1 VPKDVHELAGD
12 LTRKGESYV
21 LATVVWRRG
30 LSSGKEGNRAV
41 ITTDGKL
48 HGWISGAC
56 AEPVVIRQGLQALA
70 DATPRLVYLGPPE
83 DLTSR
88 ERDGLTTIPSYCA
101 SEGALE
107 IYVDPI
113 IAKPHLVVVGRSPA
127 VDTLLELA
135 AVLDWRTV
143 CVDDEGTADDHP
155 AAGQVV
161 TKLDL
166 AEAGVNARSLVVIAT
181 QGHYDEPALEAA
193 LATEAAYIGVV
204 ASRKR
209 AASVMEMLRAQGISD
224 EALARV
230 HVPAGLDLGHVEH
243 AEMAVSLL
251 AELVKLKGEGVLTAG
266 TPAVVAEREEAVDPV
281 CNMTVDVATAR
292 FKSEHEG
299 QMYYFCC
306 PACKKKFDADPSSF
320 LVAS

>member
-1 VPKDVHELAGD
+1 VPRDVHELAGE

-30 LSSGKEGNRAV
+30 PSSGKEGNRAV
-41 ITTDGKL
+41 IMADGKL

-70 DATPRLVYLGPPE
+70 DGTPRLVYLGPPE

-107 IYVDPI
+107 IYVEPV

-127 VDTLLELA
+127 VDTLLGLA
-135 AVLDWRTV
+135 AALDWRTV

-166 AEAGVNARSLVVIAT
+166 AEAGVHDRSLVVIAT
-181 QGHYDEPALEAA
+181 QGHYDESALEAA

-209 AASVMEMLRAQGISD
+209 AASVIEGLRAQGIS
-224 EALARV
+224 EESIARV
-230 HVPAGLDLGHVEH
+230 HVPAGLDLGHVKHE
-243 AEMAVSLL
+243 EIAVSVI
-251 AELVKLKGEGVLTAG
+251 AELVKLKGEGALAAG
-266 TPAVVAEREEAVDPV
+266 TPAVAAQREEAVDPV

-292 FKSEHEG
+292 FKSEHQGET
-299 QMYYFCC
+299 YYFCC
-306 PACKKKFDADPSSF
+306 PACKKKFDADPASF
-320 LVAS
+320 LVTT

>member
-1 VPKDVHELAGD
+1 MPRDVHELAGD

-30 LSSGKEGNRAV
+30 PSSGKEGNRAV
-41 ITTDGKL
+41 ITADGKL

-70 DATPRLVYLGPPE
+70 DGTPRLVYLGPPE

-107 IYVDPI
+107 IYVDPV

-127 VDTLLELA
+127 VDTLLALA
-135 AVLDWRTV
+135 AALDWRTV
-143 CVDDEGTADDHP
+143 CVDDEGAADDHP

-161 TKLDL
+161 TKVDL
-166 AEAGVNARSLVVIAT
+166 TEAGVNSRSLVVIAT
-181 QGHYDEPALEAA
+181 QGHYDESALEAA
-193 LATEAAYIGVV
+193 LATKAAYIGVV

-209 AASVMEMLRAQGISD
+209 AKSVVEGLRAQGVSE
-224 EALARV
+224 EAIARI
-230 HVPAGLDLGHVEH
+230 HAPAGLDLGPVEH
-243 AEMAVSLL
+243 EEIAVSVL
-251 AELVKLKGEGVLTAG
+251 AELVKLKGEGALSGG
-266 TPAVVAEREEAVDPV
+266 TPAVVAQREEAIDPV

-292 FKSEHEG
+292 FKTEHQGET
-299 QMYYFCC
+299 YYFCC
-306 PACKKKFDADPSSF
+306 PACKKKFEADPASF
-320 LVAS
+320 LAAT

>member
-1 VPKDVHELAGD
+1 MPRDVHELAGD

-30 LSSGKEGNRAV
+30 PSSGKEGNRAV
-41 ITTDGKL
+41 ITSDGKL

-70 DATPRLVYLGPPE
+70 DGTPRLVYLGPPE

-113 IAKPHLVVVGRSPA
+113 IANPHLVVVGRSPA
-127 VDTLLELA
+127 VDTLLGLA
-135 AVLDWRTV
+135 SVLGWRTV

-155 AAGQVV
+155 AADQVV

-166 AEAGVNARSLVVIAT
+166 AEAGVNERSLVVIAT
-181 QGHYDEPALEAA
+181 QGHYDESALEAA
-193 LATEAAYIGVV
+193 LGTKAAYIGVL

-209 AASVMEMLRAQGISD
+209 GASVIEGLQAQGVPADAI
-224 EALARV
+224 ARV
-230 HVPAGLDLGHVEH
+230 HIPAGVDLGHIEH
-243 AEMAVSLL
+243 EEIAVSVL
-251 AELVKLKGEGVLTAG
+251 AELVKLKGEGVLKAG
-266 TPAVVAEREEAVDPV
+266 TPAVVAQREEAVDPV

-292 FKSEHEG
+292 FKSEHDG

-306 PACKKKFDADPSSF
+306 PACKKKFDADPASF
-320 LVAS
+320 LAAV

>member
-1 VPKDVHELAGD
+1 VPKDVHQLAGD

-30 LSSGKEGNRAV
+30 LSSGREGNRAV

-70 DATPRLVYLGPPE
+70 DGTPRLVYLGPPE

-135 AVLDWRTV
+135 AALDWRTV

-166 AEAGVNARSLVVIAT
+166 AEAGVNARSFVVIAT

-209 AASVMEMLRAQGISD
+209 AASIMEMLRAQGISD

-230 HVPAGLDLGHVEH
+230 HAPAGVDLGHVEH

-266 TPAVVAEREEAVDPV
+266 KPAMAAEREEAVDPV
-281 CNMTVDVATAR
+281 CDMTVDVATAR

-306 PACKKKFDADPSSF
+306 PACKKKFDTDPSSF
-320 LVAS
+320 LA

>member
-1 VPKDVHELAGD
+1 MDVHELAGE

-30 LSSGKEGNRAV
+30 PSSGKEGNHAI
-41 ITTDGKL
+41 ITADGKL

-56 AEPVVIRQGLQALA
+56 AEPVVIRQGLKALT
-70 DATPRLVYLGPPE
+70 DGTPRLLYLGPPE
-83 DLTSR
+83 EQAAR
-88 ERDGLTTIPSYCA
+88 ERDGLVTIPSFCA

-113 IAKPHLVVVGRSPA
+113 LAKPHLVVVGRSPA
-127 VDTLLELA
+127 VDTLLQLA
-135 AVLDWRTV
+135 AALDWRTV

-155 AAGQVV
+155 AAGRVV

-166 AEAGVNARSLVVIAT
+166 AEAGVNARSMVVVAT

-193 LATEAAYIGVV
+193 LATEAAYIGLV

-209 AASVMEMLRAQGISD
+209 GPAVIEMLRAQGMSE

-230 HVPAGLDLGHVEH
+230 HAPAGLDLGHVKHE
-243 AEMAVSLL
+243 EMAVSIL
-251 AELVKLKGEGVLTAG
+251 AELVKLKGEGVLAAG
-266 TPAVVAEREEAVDPV
+266 VPAVVAQREEAVDPV

-292 FKSEHEG
+292 FKSEYEG
-299 QMYYFCC
+299 QTIYFCC
-306 PACKKKFDADPSSF
+306 PACKKKFDADPASF

>member
-1 VPKDVHELAGD
+1 MPKDPYELAGE

-21 LATVVWRRG
+21 LANVVWRRG
-30 LSSGKEGNRAV
+30 PSSGKEGNRAL
-41 ITTDGKL
+41 IMADGKI

-70 DATPRLVYLGPPE
+70 DGTPRLVYLGPPE
-83 DLTSR
+83 DLSSR
-88 ERDGLTTIPSYCA
+88 ERDGLTTIPSFCA

-107 IYVDPI
+107 IYVDPV

-127 VDTLLELA
+127 VDTLLTMA
-135 AVLDWRTV
+135 AALDWRTV

-155 AAGQVV
+155 AANQVV

-166 AEAGVNARSLVVIAT
+166 AEADVNARSLVVVAT
-181 QGHYDEPALEAA
+181 QGHYDESALEAA
-193 LATEAAYIGVV
+193 LQTEAAYIGVL

-209 AASVMEMLRAQGISD
+209 AGSILEGLRAQGVSE

-230 HVPAGLDLGHVEH
+230 HAPAGLDLGHVKHE
-243 AEMAVSLL
+243 EIAVSVL

-266 TPAVVAEREEAVDPV
+266 TPAVVEQREEAIDPV

-292 FKSEHEG
+292 HKTEHEG

-306 PACKKKFDADPSSF
+306 PACRKSFEADPERY
-320 LVAS
+320 LVKT